1 MRQMIPAAAAQT
13 RSVIAAVV
21 LGTALSAS
29 NTQAESIPTRD
40 VPSSEASGEEI
51 RAVTRYCQV
60 CWRNARLPI
69 DLWTDCTQ
77 QVFVRLL
84 ERVPSSQWVAMLN
97 TEGEDKREFLRAI
110 DTVKKRAQR
119 TKKYQ
124 DLPTDVSDVQIR
136 GFGQSREQWEAV
148 NRAAEEL
155 LSARQKKI
163 VELSANGWA
172 VPEIANEL
180 NTTPERISDEKYKA
194 IRKLRSEL
202 NPGV

>member
-1 MRQMIPAAAAQT
+1 MRQMIPAAGAQT

-29 NTQAESIPTRD
+29 NTQAEAIPTRD
-40 VPSSEASGEEI
+40 VPASEASGEEI

-84 ERVPSSQWVAMLN
+84 ERVASSQWLAMLKS
-97 TEGEDKREFLRAI
+97 EGEDKREFLRAI

-119 TKKYQ
+119 SKKYQ
-124 DLPTDVSDVQIR
+124 DLPTDVSDVHIR
-136 GFGQSREQWEAV
+136 GYGQSREQWEAV

-172 VPEIANEL
+172 VPEIADEL

-194 IRKLRSEL
+194 IRKLRGEL
-202 NPGV
+202 NPGG